1 METPAFESEKIHIN
15 KDDWSDCQ
23 PASPVR
29 LPSMQEDGSSIKS
42 DNTFLLSTIGHCLLN
57 IFVWTPA
64 RFLIYCFPPL
74 ERVLRAPPAIS
85 QEYQL
90 QMKFLSSLLLLLAG
104 ADAINAHPTGVEQFT
119 RELEVVSPNPSGLA
133 LRTLQR
139 RAPNCSRMNTFI
151 SRISSAKA
159 QVAFITLGPEVA
171 KYICRAIT
179 HGNPTCNDW
188 AQGIRYVLALLFI
201 IFGKDGAQP
210 AVRPG
215 EPVRRINARSF
226 MNIATN
232 ALKES
237 SLQFASIEA
246 DNNLPSVEKRSS
258 DEPYLVERFLIRGLY
273 HADLGNDSTDIWVNH
288 WSNGD
293 NTLQIAPED
302 GQQDGNSTL
311 TRRWDKPGFKI
322 AYTTRKTAPLNEQ
335 QALMMARHISLKW
348 QGITLG
354 NDIADFIGFVET
366 GHTANFY
373 FRIIPEHKGY
383 GLNYESVDIC
393 GGMAGML

>member
-1 METPAFESEKIHIN
+1 METPTLESEKLLV
-15 KDDWSDCQ
+15 KDHRSDSE
-23 PASPVR
+23 PASPIC
-29 LPSMQEDGSSIKS
+29 LPSMLEHDSFIKG
-42 DNTFLLSTIGHCLLN
+42 DNTSLLSTIGHCLLN

-64 RFLIYCFPPL
+64 RFLIYYFPLL
-74 ERVLRAPPAIS
+74 EHVLPAPPAVS

-104 ADAINAHPTGVEQFT
+104 ADAINAHPTAMEQFT
-119 RELEVVSPNPSGLA
+119 RELEVASPNPSGLA
-133 LRTLQR
+133 LRTSNKEHSTAAVL
-139 RAPNCSRMNTFI
+139 AFVTF
-151 SRISSAKA
+151 
-159 QVAFITLGPEVA
+159 GPEVA
-171 KYICRAIT
+171 KYICRAVT
-179 HGNPTCNDW
+179 HGNPTCDDW
-188 AQGIRYVLALLFI
+188 AQGIRYALALLFVI
-201 IFGKDGAQP
+201 SGKDGAEP
-210 AVRPG
+210 AVPPG

-226 MNIATN
+226 MNIVTN

-246 DNNLPSVEKRSS
+246 DDNLPRVEKRSS
-258 DEPYLVERFLIRGLY
+258 DEPYLVERFRIRGLY
-273 HADLGNDSTDIWVNH
+273 HADLGNDATDIWVNY

-293 NTLQIAPED
+293 NTLQIALED
-302 GQQDGNSTL
+302 GRQDGNSTL

-335 QALMMARHISLKW
+335 EALTMARHISLKW
-348 QGITLG
+348 QGMTLG

-373 FRIIPEHKGY
+373 FRIIPENKGY